1 MMTTTQ
7 SPTHVNPILWNQ
19 SIGYA
24 RQAAARIFRD
34 GGTPSDAMRAFGAPA
49 PADDKCDWSKA
60 VEAIAE
66 ALSTPAAMQSRKA
79 A

>member
-1 MMTTTQ
+1 MNFSAK
-7 SPTHVNPILWNQ
+7 SPAHINPILWNQ
-19 SIGYA
+19 SVGYA

-34 GGTPSDAMRAFGAPA
+34 GGTPADAMLAFGAA
-49 PADDKCDWSKA
+49 GSDVAGADWSKA

-66 ALSTPAAMQSRKA
+66 RLCGPVAAEVRRA